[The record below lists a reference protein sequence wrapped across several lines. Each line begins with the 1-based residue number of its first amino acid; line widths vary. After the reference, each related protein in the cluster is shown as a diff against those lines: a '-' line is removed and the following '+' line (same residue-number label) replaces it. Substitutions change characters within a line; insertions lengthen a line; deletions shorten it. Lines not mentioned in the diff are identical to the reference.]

1 MIIPEIQD
9 YFEGIDD
16 TIKEINALNKKKNG
30 METLD
35 KRIGLSII
43 CMSLVEQC
51 QNKLLEYKQ
60 YHDVRANV
68 DELINLDF
76 KISEYAGR
84 LYKASDKVVEFLQKN
99 VENLAKYHIEMKNR
113 LKFLAL
119 TKKMLA
125 ISARWNIENF
135 IIYSEFDKEDD
146 QKAYPNRKP
155 LLQDVIFYANRMNA
169 TKLGIKFD
177 DGIMPKRIIFAVQ
190 PNSGKSFVVNV
201 YSVLSLIMHAIYYNT
216 SGILR
221 MSNNGGNACGFSDQI
236 KAMIEDSKIVNV
248 FPELGK
254 YFATGKPRI
263 LEKSTSEEWKLVGLD
278 PRIRAS
284 HFARGRDSAIN
295 SLRIF
300 VLLAIDDLSDGFDQM
315 NSDEAHQAMTA
326 KYYIDMKSR
335 KETRGI
341 PEFIVGTMF
350 NEFDIPNTLIKDME
364 DKGEL
369 IDCPTNDNVRYSKDF
384 STIVVQMDC
393 FDSKGRSI
401 APNLISTE
409 DLKDTQSKLKPYE
422 FDLVYRQI
430 RTSRDP
436 RPFDWSNL
444 DTYTDTK
451 GKDLM
456 PTAKAVVDPTRKSG
470 NDFFSM
476 PIFKYNNKTG
486 KERLVDVIYEQKSLG
501 KVSDPKNEFLFKVCR
516 KIIDNQITNFTI
528 ENNTSNTLGSFIEQK
543 LKEMGYN
550 NCKIEEIYTAK
561 VRGQE
566 GKVER
571 IMTQEAT
578 IVRNIEFPSPKIIKP
593 QTDMALFM
601 EDLTR
606 FDSKEVSSRKRHD
619 DAPDSLAIFSNK
631 YLFNKQNRF
640 SEVKAFSKRNLFR

>member
-1 MIIPEIQD
+1 MTLPEVDKYLKMNDD
-9 YFEGIDD
+9 Y
-16 TIKEINALNKKKNG
+16 IKQINALNKNKDSLKTLKSRVELLLLCMQITQKAENDFQKHKLY
-30 METLD
+30 MKSNLSPLIETD
-35 KRIGLSII
+35 
-43 CMSLVEQC
+43 
-51 QNKLLEYKQ
+51 Y
-60 YHDVRANV
+60 
-68 DELINLDF
+68 

-84 LYKASDKVVEFLQKN
+84 LFKASLKVMDAFEKHLEVLN
-99 VENLAKYHIEMKNR
+99 KYDIPVTMR
-113 LKFLAL
+113 TKFLILSKA
-119 TKKMLA
+119 MMA
-125 ISARWNIENF
+125 ISARWDIESF
-135 IIYSEFDKEDD
+135 ITFSEFDKPQD
-146 QKAYPNRKP
+146 QKAYPKRKP

-177 DGIMPKRIIFAVQ
+177 DGIMPRRIIFAVQ

-201 YSVLSLIMHAIYYNT
+201 YSVLSIIMHALYYNT

-236 KAMIEDSKIVNV
+236 KAMIENENIVEV
-248 FPELGK
+248 FPELAP
-254 YFATGKPRI
+254 YFSTGKPRI

-300 VLLAIDDLSDGFDQM
+300 VLLGIDDLSDGFDQM
-315 NSDEAHQAMTA
+315 NNDEAHQAMTT
-326 KYYIDMKSR
+326 KYYIDMRSR
-335 KETRGI
+335 KETQDI

-350 NEFDIPNTLIKDME
+350 NEFDIPNTLIQELE

-369 IDCPTNDNVRYSKDF
+369 IDCPTNDNVRYTRDY

-393 FDSKGRSI
+393 FDSKGRSV
-401 APNLISTE
+401 APDLITTA
-409 DLKDTQSKLKPYE
+409 DLKATQAKLKPYE

-430 RTSRDP
+430 RSSRDP
-436 RPFDWSNL
+436 RPFDWANL
-444 DTYTDTK
+444 EKYK
-451 GKDLM
+451 KNGPEISKV
-456 PTAKAVVDPTRKSG
+456 AKAVVDPTRKSG

-476 PIFKYNNKTG
+476 PIFRLNTKTG
-486 KERLVDVIYEQKSLG
+486 KERLTDVIYRQQSLG

-516 KIIDNQITNFTI
+516 TIIENNVVNFTI

-543 LKEMGYN
+543 LFEMGYK
-550 NCKIEEIYTAK
+550 NCKIEEVFTAK
-561 VRGQE
+561 VHGHE

-578 IVRNIEFPSPKIIKP
+578 IVRNIEFPDPSILKP

-606 FDSKEVSSRKRHD
+606 FDSKETSSRKRHD
-619 DAPDSLAIFSNK
+619 DAPDSLAIFSAK
-631 YLFNKQNRF
+631 YLFNRQNRL
-640 SEVKAFSKRNLFR
+640 SEVKSLSKRNFWR